1 MGYRANP
8 TDKQQDVLETA
19 AFEAGVPVFEDDKT
33 RVIAKGADGAT
44 EKTAHQVTTGSVN
57 LGKNAG
63 VVMPIGDVPNR
74 FAEDTQGKA

>member
-8 TDKQQDVLETA
+8 TDQQQSVLESAT
-19 AFEAGVPVFEDDKT
+19 FEAGVPVFEDGVT
-33 RVIAKGADGAT
+33 RVIAKGAEGAT
-44 EKTAHQVTTGSVN
+44 EKTAHSTVEGG

-74 FAEDTQGKA
+74 FAEETQGKA